1 MCRFNLFFFKLKTAY
16 ELRISDW
23 SSDVCSSDLKFVPL
37 IIGACDVMAATEI
50 QPFDLA
56 KKRTDERF
64 HCCPGPVE
72 RQKILLA
79 KRVEMQARNA
89 LQIRSAKLAD
99 RMAQTAMRLAG
110 IIFLDFPFA
119 VFRIDA
125 KTDVER
131 LSHSPC
137 RIDLRSETCDLRRT
151 IEDHM
156 V

>member
-1 MCRFNLFFFKLKTAY
+1 MSLLCLIYTLFCCFFFF
-16 ELRISDW
+16 
-23 SSDVCSSDLKFVPL
+23 SSRRRHTRCAVVTGFQTCALP
-37 IIGACDVMAATEI
+37 ICAATEI

-99 RMAQTAMRLAG
+99 RMAQTAMRLTG

-119 VFRIDA
+119 VFRIELGTASSRDRGWQY
-125 KTDVER
+125 E
-131 LSHSPC
+131 
-137 RIDLRSETCDLRRT
+137 
-151 IEDHM
+151 
-156 V
+156 

>member
-1 MCRFNLFFFKLKTAY
+1 
-16 ELRISDW
+16 
-23 SSDVCSSDLKFVPL
+23 
-37 IIGACDVMAATEI
+37 MAATEI

-137 RIDLRSETCDLRRT
+137 RIALRSVTCDLSRT
-151 IEDHM
+151 IEIPL
-156 V
+156 VCFLSNRSEESRVGTECVRKV

>member
-1 MCRFNLFFFKLKTAY
+1 
-16 ELRISDW
+16 
-23 SSDVCSSDLKFVPL
+23 
-37 IIGACDVMAATEI
+37 MAATEI

-79 KRVEMQARNA
+79 TRVEMQARNT

-110 IIFLDFPFA
+110 IIFLDFHYA

-125 KTDVER
+125 K
-131 LSHSPC
+131 
-137 RIDLRSETCDLRRT
+137 RSEEHTSELQSLMRISYD
-151 IEDHM
+151 
-156 V
+156 VF

>member
-1 MCRFNLFFFKLKTAY
+1 
-16 ELRISDW
+16 
-23 SSDVCSSDLKFVPL
+23 
-37 IIGACDVMAATEI
+37 MAATEI
-50 QPFDLA
+50 QPFVLA

-137 RIDLRSETCDLRRT
+137 RIDLRSETFDLRRT

-156 V
+156 VLCLYNRWKVLSLISGAIGCNLAAIFFAATARPKNSRTQE